1 MTGQGSLSTDKANL
15 RLSLHLHS
23 HKFGIQKNRGLECFG
38 SGPIDPEDDDGG
50 QGDGGHEGMGASVLA
65 GVDAAP
71 IFDAAEHVLDPVVL
85 ALKCRVVRYRDLS
98 VRA

>member
-1 MTGQGSLSTDKANL
+1 
-15 RLSLHLHS
+15 
-23 HKFGIQKNRGLECFG
+23 
-38 SGPIDPEDDDGG
+38 
-50 QGDGGHEGMGASVLA
+50 MGASVLA